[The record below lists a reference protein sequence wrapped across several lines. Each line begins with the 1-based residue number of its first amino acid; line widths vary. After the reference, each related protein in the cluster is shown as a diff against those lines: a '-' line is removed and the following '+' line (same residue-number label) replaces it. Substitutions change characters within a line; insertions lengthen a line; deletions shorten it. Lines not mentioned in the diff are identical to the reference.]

1 MQPEGDENDY
11 DNAPALPQKTYNSQ
25 QNTEENTDYYQSP
38 PPSYNTQ
45 DQHPKVPQ
53 MPHVPPANN
62 DDEDELV
69 LPSVPSNNFASA
81 PDPNASIE
89 FDDLAKRFENLKNFK

>member
-1 MQPEGDENDY
+1 MDENDY
-11 DNAPALPQKTYNSQ
+11 DNAPALPQKTYNQSTEPD
-25 QNTEENTDYYQSP
+25 QNEYYQTP

-45 DQHPKVPQ
+45 DQHAKVPQ
-53 MPHVPPANN
+53 APAPAAY
-62 DDEDELV
+62 DEDELV
-69 LPSVPSNNFASA
+69 LPSVPVSHFASA